1 MPLGAKDDSRF
12 ADVIGNAVK
21 AARISAEEGARQCS
35 GEETRVASERY
46 LVADRL
52 LLLNRQA
59 PLRSV
64 VR

>member
-1 MPLGAKDDSRF
+1 MPLDAKGDRRL

-21 AARISAEEGARQCS
+21 AVRMTSEQRVGQCS
-35 GEETRVASERY
+35 GEETCVASERY
-46 LVADRL
+46 AVADRL